1 MSYVADLNPSNGQV
15 VALRTTSSPATETPT
30 VRNLTDEQYAAMKDN
45 AIMWHFNT
53 GTNSFVLGLLADPNV
68 NANPM
73 GSLDL
78 SKYNAKLAISAF
90 GLNARNTLAG
100 GASALEVAGWTR
112 YVQLAAKADAGTLT
126 ADETAALQLEVT
138 LRGRGETVAQL
149 IAKVKSNDVKYTK
162 AQAAVNGMLSAAN
175 GAVDQCTTVQQVN
188 STVQSLKSA
197 AQAQMAALLAG

>member
-78 SKYNAKLAISAF
+78 AKYNAKLAISAF

-175 GAVDQCTTVQQVN
+175 GAVDQCSTVQQVN
-188 STVQSLKSA
+188 TTVQSLKSA